1 MIWLWCMDY
10 VWTQLFLK
18 QGLYTCSLGSNCAL
32 IEDSGRSPR
41 VSLAWPFMCSV
52 KAHAYFVTILPA
64 QTFGHPTEFI
74 FISIQVCNTGRHC
87 AGLPQPGREMSNPL
101 DGFFSKNL
109 NSPGGL
115 RALRAGKPPR
125 YPPER
130 VWRLKASIHESA

>member
-52 KAHAYFVTILPA
+52 KAHAYFITILPA

-87 AGLPQPGREMSNPL
+87 AGLPQPGREMSNPF
-101 DGFFSKNL
+101 DGLFLPKPQFS
-109 NSPGGL
+109 G
-115 RALRAGKPPR
+115 RFA
-125 YPPER
+125 
-130 VWRLKASIHESA
+130 RLTRRQATKIPSGTSLEAESVNT